1 MYVLIVSFAYPDTI
15 VLRILHLDT
24 FVRLIQPLLDADV
37 SNDNRASHE
46 EEIVKAVLANS
57 LRSIYA
63 QSWNED
69 VLSNDGLS
77 GYNITKIIHIPV
89 MDC

>member
-1 MYVLIVSFAYPDTI
+1 MHMLIVSFAYPDTI

-37 SNDNRASHE
+37 SNDDRAAHE
-46 EEIVKAVLANS
+46 ELIVQTVMDNTTH
-57 LRSIYA
+57 SIYA
-63 QSWNED
+63 QSWDENA
-69 VLSNDGLS
+69 SSAGLS